1 MNLLQK
7 IKLKFQGKLKVYKIK
22 KSKYFDEYWYKNHY
36 NLQKEKNAAYHYL
49 REGWIKGY
57 NPSLKFSTKEYQK
70 NNPNVDICPLLDYE
84 MFKKENNRKIVLA
97 NPIYNGNYKEYFV
110 RVDSVCNVLTF
121 RKVDNYKELED
132 LKSKR
137 SLTRRDR
144 KRLKSLQE
152 NLQTINNAFD
162 MSQYSNE
169 LMTFRTNASYID
181 GVPSYFVIKDEK
193 DTRNGEYHFSSSTSP
208 CPINPKLWFYL
219 IKKISENY

>member
-1 MNLLQK
+1 MKRIIIICLTLCITSICYAQNDWKKTSDSLALISRVKADIVLSKFDSIYGSK
-7 IKLKFQGKLKVYKIK
+7 ILY
-22 KSKYFDEYWYKNHY
+22 
-36 NLQKEKNAAYHYL
+36 
-49 REGWIKGY
+49 
-57 NPSLKFSTKEYQK
+57 SLK
-70 NNPNVDICPLLDYE
+70 DIDYY
-84 MFKKENNRKIVLA
+84 IVFQQ
-97 NPIYNGNYKEYFV
+97 NGHYKEYFV
-110 RVDSVCNVLTF
+110 RVDSACNVLTF

-137 SLTRRDR
+137 SLTRRDK
-144 KRLKSLQE
+144 KRMKSLQD

-169 LMTFRTNASYID
+169 LMTSIPNVSFID

-208 CPINPKLWFYL
+208 CPINPKLWIYL